1 MKPSLTFLLLSSV
14 LLSTAMAAPSKKSA
28 DDLVEDPPPEES
40 TTQPPQ
46 EIHSRAVGKV
56 DKANG
61 FSWIAIGVFGAFVKY
76 MAYHFISKNSEGGGG
91 GAKRS
96 VEDTILDL
104 SRISACLTSDPEGDV
119 LSNFHLH
126 CFFPSHFSKRDND
139 IISGVIWGSSR
150 KEPVELS
157 LIRRGEDL
165 RKERSQRR
173 SREASEESEESRRLR
188 DFPKAERKPSAGTG
202 LSFLAVA
209 IVGALAVYSALNRS
223 SNEAKQEEEEEG
235 GGPGAVI
242 SRGFSSA
249 AAGDYLR
256 NANYILRCLQEEEF
270 VRSMR
275 CLLD

>member
-173 SREASEESEESRRLR
+173 SREASEESEEGRARRVR
-188 DFPKAERKPSAGTG
+188 RKKPAGTEIS
-202 LSFLAVA
+202 LLAIA
-209 IVGALAVYSALNRS
+209 AFGAFFFFFAYFNITKYLAGGGGGGGR
-223 SNEAKQEEEEEG
+223 EG
-235 GGPGAVI
+235 GGGGQFLSPGPMVE
-242 SRGFSSA
+242 
-249 AAGDYLR
+249 YLGEV
-256 NANYILRCLQEEEF
+256 ASILQCLQEEDF
-270 VRSMR
+270 ISQFP
-275 CLLD
+275 CF